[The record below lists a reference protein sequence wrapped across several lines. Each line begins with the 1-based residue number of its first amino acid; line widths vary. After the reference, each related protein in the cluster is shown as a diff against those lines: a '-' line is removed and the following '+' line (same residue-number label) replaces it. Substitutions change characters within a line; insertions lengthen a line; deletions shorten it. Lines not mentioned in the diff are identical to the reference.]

1 MTTRPS
7 QFPSMTLRLIM
18 ITNDIMYDCD
28 QCEHMLG
35 CYSDGLCLCLQK
47 PIIMIIMIVII
58 NTIFRFW
65 IVTIM
70 VVDTVSVSKLPLT
83 NSHTTITG
91 HFRYK

>member
-1 MTTRPS
+1 
-7 QFPSMTLRLIM
+7 MTLRLIM

-47 PIIMIIMIVII
+47 PIIMI
-58 NTIFRFW
+58 RFW